1 MEEGFEGWGTGSRL
15 LRERMEVEGLD
26 EKGIEEDDLVIAN
39 FLFGILSGLEIESA
53 AAADLDVSVEGGAL
67 GWAGFLTGTGFCGFG
82 GLVERAA
89 SVA

>member
-1 MEEGFEGWGTGSRL
+1 MGEGLEGWGAAFL
-15 LRERMEVEGLD
+15 FLRDRMEVEGLD
-26 EKGIEEDDLVIAN
+26 EKGIEEDDLVIVD
-39 FLFGILSGLEIESA
+39 FLLRIGSGFEMESA

-67 GWAGFLTGTGFCGFG
+67 GWVGFLTGIGFCGFG

>member
-1 MEEGFEGWGTGSRL
+1 MGEGLEGWGAGFL
-15 LRERMEVEGLD
+15 FLRDRMEVEGLD
-26 EKGIEEDDLVIAN
+26 EKGIEEDDLVIVD
-39 FLFGILSGLEIESA
+39 FLLRIGPGFEMESA

-67 GWAGFLTGTGFCGFG
+67 GWAGFLTGIGFCGFG